1 MPADMREDVLVNSSK
16 SDTALQNQIRGMLDS
31 TEYMEQ
37 NQDFVSAYGKMKDD
51 GLSEPEAISI
61 FAEALKEACEDNEI
75 FRKLCAELAQQGDN
89 HRLVKSAG
97 F

>member
-1 MPADMREDVLVNSSK
+1 MPANMREGILVNLSK
-16 SDTALQNQIRGMLDS
+16 SDTALQNRIREMLDS
-31 TEYMEQ
+31 TEYLEQ

-61 FAEALKEACEDNEI
+61 FAEALKEAGQDNEA
-75 FRKLCAELAQQGDN
+75 FRKFCKELAEQGEN
-89 HRLVKSAG
+89 HKLIKSAG

>member
-1 MPADMREDVLVNSSK
+1 MRDGVLVNLSK
-16 SDTALQNQIRGMLDS
+16 SDTALQNRIRDMLDS
-31 TEYMEQ
+31 SEYMEQ

-51 GLSEPEAISI
+51 GLSEPEAIST
-61 FAEALKEACEDNEI
+61 FAEALKEAGEDNEA
-75 FRKLCAELAQQGDN
+75 FRKLCKELAEQGED